1 MHVQHH
7 PCCHVILQS
16 FLASL
21 LEYLLDWCSY
31 FFKTLLS
38 FVREAA
44 SPLKDGRWK
53 RSKYWY
59 YCNDQF
65 TQYGY
70 YSLHQTLWLYFQ
82 SCLSLS
88 QCSRIP
94 VYLYIAAFALQNKQD
109 HLQLL
114 STFRNFF
121 IYKSLLILRYH
132 IPVHPVLSA
141 MIYQSLKILALED

>member
-1 MHVQHH
+1 MVVGREVSTDTIVMTNSLNM
-7 PCCHVILQS
+7 VIILS
-16 FLASL
+16 IKHYVCIFSLA
-21 LEYLLDWCSY
+21 
-31 FFKTLLS
+31 
-38 FVREAA
+38 
-44 SPLKDGRWK
+44 
-53 RSKYWY
+53 
-59 YCNDQF
+59 
-65 TQYGY
+65 
-70 YSLHQTLWLYFQ
+70 
-82 SCLSLS
+82 SLS